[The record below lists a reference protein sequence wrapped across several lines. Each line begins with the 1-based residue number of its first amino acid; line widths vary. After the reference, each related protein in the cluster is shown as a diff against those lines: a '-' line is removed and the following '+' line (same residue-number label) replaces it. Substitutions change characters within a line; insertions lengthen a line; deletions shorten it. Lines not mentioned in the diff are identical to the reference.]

1 MEKTY
6 IQCEN
11 KWKDIK
17 RKYIETKEHNSK
29 SGNNPKTCKFYD
41 ELDEIL
47 GEKPCVK
54 PITVALNLKRHNL
67 ESYKQDDL
75 DILNENSDSS
85 TQNEEPCKKKKK
97 KMTRMERE
105 FKDWCSSC

>member
-1 MEKTY
+1 MKSRDVWSTISNKLNESSPEWKKTS

-41 ELDEIL
+41 ELD
-47 GEKPCVK
+47 
-54 PITVALNLKRHNL
+54 
-67 ESYKQDDL
+67 
-75 DILNENSDSS
+75 
-85 TQNEEPCKKKKK
+85 
-97 KMTRMERE
+97 
-105 FKDWCSSC
+105 